1 MTASL
6 KLVKY
11 KVENSKKV
19 GNEESKNNESSD
31 EETEVSDQDDTKG
44 LENAEKIENEC
55 GNIIKLIKDII
66 SFSEKEEILAIY
78 LKSTFWIN
86 LIKEYNIADWE
97 NINNIFELRKLYKEY
112 NNLVNKLYKVEP
124 KAQKKKKEI
133 ILKTI

>member
-1 MTASL
+1 
-6 KLVKY
+6 
-11 KVENSKKV
+11 
-19 GNEESKNNESSD
+19 
-31 EETEVSDQDDTKG
+31 
-44 LENAEKIENEC
+44 
-55 GNIIKLIKDII
+55 
-66 SFSEKEEILAIY
+66 